1 MSNQTKHDKA
11 GVLIFPP
18 LLYLLV
24 LTTGTLVSYF
34 FPYQFIDFSIALPM
48 GIIITLLGITSL
60 ILAANLFRKNKNP
73 VNPSGSTQLIICTG
87 IYKYTRNPM
96 YLGLT
101 IIFIGISTI
110 TNSWFSFVLL
120 FPLLMVCQ
128 KGIIER
134 EEKYLTRK
142 FGNEYLDYQ
151 SKVRRWIGNN

>member
-1 MSNQTKHDKA
+1 MSHQTSQDKA

-24 LTTGTLVSYF
+24 LATGIVVSYF
-34 FPYQFIDFSIALPM
+34 FPHHFIDFSIALTM
-48 GIIITLLGITSL
+48 GIIITALGITSL
-60 ILAANLFRKNKNP
+60 ILAATLFRKNKNP
-73 VNPSGSTQLIICTG
+73 VNPSGSTQLIICSG

-101 IIFIGISTI
+101 TIFIGISTI
-110 TNSWFSFVLL
+110 TNAWFSFILL

-151 SKVRRWIGNN
+151 SKVRRWI

>member
-1 MSNQTKHDKA
+1 
-11 GVLIFPP
+11 
-18 LLYLLV
+18 
-24 LTTGTLVSYF
+24 
-34 FPYQFIDFSIALPM
+34 M

-60 ILAANLFRKNKNP
+60 ILAAKLFRKNKNP
-73 VNPSGSTQLIICTG
+73 VNPSGSTQLIICSG

-110 TNSWFSFVLL
+110 TNAWFSFILL
-120 FPLLMVCQ
+120 LPLLMVCQ

-142 FGNEYLDYQ
+142 FGNEYLDYH
-151 SKVRRWIGNN
+151 SKVRRWFGNK

>member
-1 MSNQTKHDKA
+1 MMSNQTNQDKA

-24 LTTGTLVSYF
+24 LSTGIIVSYF
-34 FPYQFIDFSIALPM
+34 FPQHFINFSIAMPI
-48 GIIITLLGITSL
+48 GIIFSITGITTL
-60 ILAANLFRKNKNP
+60 ILAATLFRKNKNP
-73 VNPSGSTQLIICTG
+73 VNPSGSTQLIICSG

-96 YLGLT
+96 YLSLT
-101 IIFIGISTI
+101 LIFIGISII

-120 FPLLMVCQ
+120 LPLLLICQ

-142 FGNEYLDYQ
+142 FGDEYLKYKA
-151 SKVRRWIGNN
+151 KVRRWI

>member
-1 MSNQTKHDKA
+1 MNQQNTQDKA

-24 LTTGTLVSYF
+24 LVTGILISYF
-34 FPYQFIDFSIALPM
+34 FPFHFINFSIALPI
-48 GIIITLLGITSL
+48 GIIITVLGITSL
-60 ILAANLFRKNKNP
+60 ILAATLFRKNKNP
-73 VNPSGSTQLIICTG
+73 VNPSGSTQLIICSG

-101 IIFIGISTI
+101 TIFIGISII
-110 TNSWFSFVLL
+110 TNAWFSFILL
-120 FPLLMVCQ
+120 FPLLMICQ

-134 EEKYLTRK
+134 EESYLTRK

-151 SKVRRWIGNN
+151 SKVRRWI